1 MINPNRLA
9 MACVFSALF
18 GIGTAVTT
26 VIPSKPLPTLPPGIS
41 LTSLSVVALGLSVPS
56 FLLGTAGTIS
66 ISCRALGGIV
76 GITIFTSIFN
86 NKYAAHL
93 QQYVPTAVKGQGY
106 SDKVLSEVFALI
118 ESPNP
123 AALPTSS
130 LPKPLIGA
138 VEGAL
143 ATARNNSWTY
153 VWVAIACLVAANAIA
168 ACFLKSVAPKMNHH
182 VESALEKS
190 DVRHEQL
197 EGKVVT

>member
-1 MINPNRLA
+1 MAMVNPNRLA
-9 MACVFSALF
+9 MACAFSALF

-26 VIPSKPLPTLPPGIS
+26 VIPI
-41 LTSLSVVALGLSVPS
+41 VALGLSVPS

-93 QQYVPTAVKGQGY
+93 QQYVPKTVLGMGY
-106 SDKVLSEVFALI
+106 GEKVLEEIFGLI
-118 ESPNP
+118 ASPNP

-130 LPKPLIGA
+130 LPPQLIGA
-138 VEGAL
+138 VEGAI
-143 ATARNNSWTY
+143 AQAKNDSWTY
-153 VWVAIACLVAANAIA
+153 VWVAVASLVAANAVA

-190 DVRHEQL
+190 EVREAQL
-197 EGKVVT
+197 HSKPVA